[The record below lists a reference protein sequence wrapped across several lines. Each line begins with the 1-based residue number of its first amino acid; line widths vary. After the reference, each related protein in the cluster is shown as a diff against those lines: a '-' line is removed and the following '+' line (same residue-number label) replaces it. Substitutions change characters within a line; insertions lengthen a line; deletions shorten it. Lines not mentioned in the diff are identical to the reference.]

1 MLEKEKMEEIKT
13 VIDRYGNTVD
23 VLISEKK
30 LIAYDNARKLIIYS
44 CPLASNRDQ
53 YTEFIEKGIVYSID
67 ERIKSQFN
75 PVRDR
80 YAEAMNYRAS
90 ENDPDKVIWN
100 KVVEIVKSNP
110 SKYFYKNG
118 NWRKRVPMADIN
130 KVLMKNDR

>member
-1 MLEKEKMEEIKT
+1 MLEKEEMEEIKT
-13 VIDRYGNTVD
+13 VVDRYENTVD

-44 CPLASNRDQ
+44 CPLASDRDQ

-80 YAEAMNYRAS
+80 YAEAMDCKAS
-90 ENDPDKVIWN
+90 ENDLDKAIWN
-100 KVVEIVKSNP
+100 KVVDTVKSNP

-118 NWRKRVPMADIN
+118 NWRKRVPMDDID
-130 KVLMKNDR
+130 KVLMKKDR

>member
-23 VLISEKK
+23 VLIGNKK
-30 LIAYDNARKLIIYS
+30 LIAYDNAKKIIIYS
-44 CPLASNRDQ
+44 CPLASNRES
-53 YTEFIEKGIVYSID
+53 YTDFIEKGIVYSID

-75 PVRDR
+75 PVRMR
-80 YAEAMNYRAS
+80 YAEAMDYKAS
-90 ENDPDKVIWN
+90 DNDPDKAIWN

-118 NWRKRVPMADIN
+118 NWRKRVPMADIDN
-130 KVLMKNDR
+130 VLMKKDR

>member
-1 MLEKEKMEEIKT
+1 MLEKEEMEEIKT
-13 VIDRYGNTVD
+13 VVDRYENTVD

-44 CPLASNRDQ
+44 CPLASDRDQ

-75 PVRDR
+75 PVRGR
-80 YAEAMNYRAS
+80 YAEAMDYKAS
-90 ENDPDKVIWN
+90 ENDLDKAIWN
-100 KVVEIVKSNP
+100 KVVDTVKSNP

-118 NWRKRVPMADIN
+118 NWRKRVPMDDID
-130 KVLMKNDR
+130 KVLMKKDR